1 LTATYRRL
9 SSSGRPMLDE
19 VALDQGRCPRR
30 ASALAAGSP
39 APRALRYPAG
49 ALAWL
54 TGLLAVSNPADMLV
68 THSVFS
74 VLSANMRNR
83 SQSDCPP
90 EPPAAGNP
98 FSGDRPPAAT

>member
-9 SSSGRPMLDE
+9 SSSGRQMLDE

-68 THSVFS
+68 TH
-74 VLSANMRNR
+74 
-83 SQSDCPP
+83 
-90 EPPAAGNP
+90 PAAVAFDAEP
-98 FSGDRPPAAT
+98 ELHLVLPPPW